1 VKIALTCSIWPSAS
15 SPKAGHFE
23 PAEFGDRYEVEMVEV
38 LKKKQA
44 GMPVKKEALVPPF
57 RAG

>member
-1 VKIALTCSIWPSAS
+1 MTQFHFRSDS
-15 SPKAGHFE
+15 KAGHFE

-44 GMPVKKEALVPPF
+44 GMPVKKGKLPPKAALSNEG
-57 RAG
+57 RC